1 MDVTITKVNE
11 RTHIRIYSGGP
22 GAFKEQ
28 RFRLYAPNGERLDK
42 ELSGGF
48 ASLTW
53 EFDIEDYASQFIT
66 PYPNQSTGSFD
77 VARETRYNASFGS
90 TAWDETEKQTH
101 SYTIYNNSVT
111 VPTIAMSLSA
121 VGLSSNGYNMAGV
134 TAIQAAFTGSA
145 KLGASVAS
153 YTLNVDGKSYGSP
166 YKSDA
171 LTTGGCVKVTG
182 VVTDTRGF
190 TARQTADI
198 WVMERMPSL
207 DVFQGNTQYIDG
219 GLSCRLTPP
228 NSAAYSRIEIYS
240 KVGNVY
246 NRLKTLDVGQLSGAS
261 TVAVDLTDKL
271 TDIYNSFPSTKDV
284 PLKAT
289 LYTYKDEY
297 KTKLSE
303 EYSKEVT
310 LSIPLNDDTKPNIS
324 AVSCSGFPVL
334 FNTTDLYVK
343 GKNGA
348 VVNAKAEGRYK
359 ASIVNVEWSFE
370 GKEFKNNAA
379 SDYFTGFGNKQIIV
393 TATDSRG
400 FTASKTETIHVR
412 DYQKPYISV
421 VSGRDRIIVGRANAE
436 GELDDSDEG
445 VYLKIEAGKK
455 YSDLGGKNKCV
466 LRVRTKER
474 GADHFEDYTEL
485 LPRDSADNEYA
496 GEPSITLAPDKI
508 YVVELSVED
517 DFKESAVYTV
527 AISSSA
533 VFMDRSGTKNSIAFG
548 GHATENN
555 AFEVYHTAYF
565 RGGIYID
572 DLDTRTRY
580 KMIIRD
586 DGTLAVVTTR
596 NTFQIKR

>member
-1 MDVTITKVNE
+1 MLTVNCTATTVDGEQLLKVNIGVIFTSNGIIKVLSEDGSETYVQYEYQGYHATYNFYLEKDLPKLCQNFKNTKSVKFVVELWCEKSNEWVLDE
-11 RTHIRIYSGGP
+11 RRAVTVDLL
-22 GAFKEQ
+22 E
-28 RFRLYAPNGERLDK
+28 N
-42 ELSGGF
+42 
-48 ASLTW
+48 
-53 EFDIEDYASQFIT
+53 
-66 PYPNQSTGSFD
+66 
-77 VARETRYNASFGS
+77 
-90 TAWDETEKQTH
+90 
-101 SYTIYNNSVT
+101 SYTR
-111 VPTIAMSLSA
+111 PTISMSLSPTA
-121 VGLSSNGYNMAGV
+121 LKDGYNMVGV
-134 TAIQAAFTGSA
+134 TAIQAAFSGTA
-145 KLGASVAS
+145 KLGASVSS
-153 YTLNVDGKSYGSP
+153 YKLYVDGEDYGYP
-166 YKSDA
+166 YVSGTLKR
-171 LTTGGCVKVTG
+171 GGWVDVTG

-190 TARQTADI
+190 TARQTVAI

-219 GLSCRLTPP
+219 GLTCRLTPP

-246 NRLKTLDVGQLSGAS
+246 NRLKTVDVGQLSGAS
-261 TVAVDLTDKL
+261 TVAVNIADKL

-297 KTKLSE
+297 KTKLVE

-348 VVNAKAEGRYK
+348 VVNATAEGRYK
-359 ASIVNVEWSFE
+359 ASIVDVEWSVE
-370 GKEFKNNAA
+370 GESFDNNAA
-379 SDYFTGFGNKQIIV
+379 SDYFTGFGDKQIIV

-400 FTASKTETIHVR
+400 FTASKTSTIHVR

-436 GELDDSDEG
+436 GELDDSDDG
-445 VYLKIEAGKK
+445 VYLKIEAGKR

-474 GADHFEDYTEL
+474 GADHFEDYIEL
-485 LPRDSADNEYA
+485 LPRDSAVNEYA
-496 GEPSITLAPDKI
+496 DEPSITLAHDKI
-508 YVVELSVED
+508 YIVELSAAD
-517 DFKESAVYTV
+517 DFDESAVYTV

-548 GHATENN
+548 GHVTENN